1 MADVFDCYV
10 DSDHAGDRLINTRSH
25 TGIIFML
32 NGVPVHWKSNK
43 QVVTAK
49 ASAEAEIYA
58 LSTAVQ
64 NMRLLFWRAQEQ
76 GMKVGF
82 PGTVY
87 VDNAAGI
94 SFQHRTCPDS
104 KLRGCFD
111 LRAAWVKE
119 LQDMEMVKTV
129 KVDTLVN
136 VADLLTKCQ
145 SAVTQNRLI
154 QLMDDRVIEL
164 SK

>member
-1 MADVFDCYV
+1 
-10 DSDHAGDRLINTRSH
+10 
-25 TGIIFML
+25 ML
-32 NGVPVHWKSNK
+32 
-43 QVVTAK
+43 Q
-49 ASAEAEIYA
+49 
-58 LSTAVQ
+58 
-64 NMRLLFWRAQEQ
+64 
-76 GMKVGF
+76 
-82 PGTVY
+82 
-87 VDNAAGI
+87 VDNSQVI
-94 SFQHRTCPDS
+94 SFKGATCIKLKLKGMIS
-104 KLRGCFD
+104 KRWD
-111 LRAAWVKE
+111 WVKE